1 MKIYEHKKAFREIRK
16 FLAES
21 DERRYISTPQL
32 NLDAWGLCSEET
44 RWLCQNL
51 FESNL
56 VDGSGRIK
64 IVANLLKSPDWGS
77 IVDALDPEFGMNIE
91 IRHSE
96 DVGTPLFILPDR
108 FRAYMRVNLGRA
120 ERCCYDD
127 DETVLL
133 DSGENS
139 PAAKKVTSIFN
150 YLWSCSEPVT
160 WNKAREVDRLLWQPS
175 RFSFKDEADLEDAYI
190 LLVPSK
196 GHQVLL
202 NTAQSPFCSLAK
214 EENKECE
221 LSYLFNIE
229 IPRKAEW
236 LVVCLVDED
245 ARAVT
250 FWKIFSVKGSRPIR
264 YDVRIRDLL
273 NRGLDVEGFSIV
285 SRNTSDKAPDS
296 WYKSVIDMFTSTSPC
311 TRVNRSYIAA
321 AIQNKETALQRKLA
335 QTLTKKLVNGTL
347 FKDAVQTQFIKWSEY
362 EQFSK

>member
-1 MKIYEHKKAFREIRK
+1 MKIYGQKQAHREIRK
-16 FLAES
+16 FLAMS
-21 DERRYISTPQL
+21 NERRYISTPQL
-32 NLDAWGLCSEET
+32 NLDAWGFCDKDA

-51 FESNL
+51 FDSNL
-56 VDGSGRIK
+56 KDGSGRIR
-64 IVANLLKSPDWGS
+64 IIANLLKSPDWDS
-77 IVDALDPEFGMNIE
+77 IIDVLDPEFGMNIE

-108 FRAYMRVNLGRA
+108 SRAYMRVSLGRA

-133 DSGENS
+133 DSGENA
-139 PAAKKVTSIFN
+139 PAAKKVTSVFN
-150 YLWSCSEPVT
+150 YLWRCSESVT
-160 WNKAREVDRLLWQPS
+160 FDKVREVDRLLWQPS
-175 RFSFKDEADLEDAYI
+175 RFSFKDDAALEDAYI

-196 GHQVLL
+196 GRQTLL

-214 EENKECE
+214 LKDRECE

-229 IPRKAEW
+229 IPKKAEW

-250 FWKIFSVKGSRPIR
+250 FWKIFSVRGSRPIR
-264 YDVRIRDLL
+264 YDERIRDLL

-285 SRNTSDKAPDS
+285 SRNTSDKGTDS
-296 WYKSVIDMFTSTSPC
+296 WYNSAIDMFMSTSPC

-321 AIQNKETALQRKLA
+321 AQQNKETALQRKLA
-335 QTLTKKLVNGTL
+335 QTLTAMLVNGTL

-362 EQFSK
+362 EKFSK

>member
-1 MKIYEHKKAFREIRK
+1 MKIYGHKRALREIRK

-21 DERRYISTPQL
+21 EERRYISTPQL

-56 VDGSGRIK
+56 GNGSGHVK

-96 DVGTPLFILPDR
+96 DAGTPLFILPDR
-108 FRAYMRVNLGRA
+108 SRAYMRVNLGRA

-133 DSGENS
+133 DSEEDS

-160 WNKAREVDRLLWQPS
+160 WNKASEVDRLLWQPS
-175 RFSFKDEADLEDAYI
+175 RFSFKDEADLEDTY
-190 LLVPSK
+190 LLFVPSK
-196 GHQVLL
+196 GHETLL

-214 EENKECE
+214 DGDKERE
-221 LSYLFNIE
+221 LSYLFNIK
-229 IPRKAEW
+229 IPRNAER
-236 LVVCLVDED
+236 LIVCLVDED
-245 ARAVT
+245 ARVVT
-250 FWKIFSVKGSRPIR
+250 FWKVFSVKGSRPIR
-264 YDVRIRDLL
+264 YDERIRDVL

-296 WYKSVIDMFTSTSPC
+296 WYNSVIDMFASTSPC
-311 TRVNRSYIAA
+311 MRVNRSYIAA
-321 AIQNKETALQRKLA
+321 TMQNNETALQRKLA
-335 QTLTKKLVNGTL
+335 QTLTAKLVNGTL
-347 FKDAVQTQFIKWSEY
+347 FNGSVETQFIKWSEY